1 MLLSDFR
8 LTPPAPVA
16 APGVLFCCVLEQ
28 KNSSRAAAARGELAV
43 AAQALAQQQGAGT
56 SWQRMLVSDA
66 HTSRWLEALAPTP
79 RWEVHRSVN
88 GVARRNE
95 QFLRR
100 HPKLDRK
107 SAGFVWKLAA
117 LLLSPFER
125 TVFLD
130 NDVVVLRP
138 DLIEIL
144 LGQSLK
150 ISDLAMPVDPR
161 RYWRPRGGAN
171 VPAAGRRTNLPEDP
185 TMFTAGI
192 PPVCSCM
199 MAWRRT
205 PSVSELFESAA
216 SLLLERAVPRDIG
229 TGARGVRRA
238 ARALRQGDQE
248 MIFTQLVHGRSAA
261 AKPSLLVLPEE
272 YYCPGVSA
280 WSGKAALPYV
290 WSTSFGE
297 YPCYAV
303 HGHELAANMT
313 ERNAALGLSS

>member
-43 AAQALAQQQGAGT
+43 A
-56 SWQRMLVSDA
+56 
-66 HTSRWLEALAPTP
+66 
-79 RWEVHRSVN
+79 
-88 GVARRNE
+88 
-95 QFLRR
+95 
-100 HPKLDRK
+100 
-107 SAGFVWKLAA
+107 
-117 LLLSPFER
+117 
-125 TVFLD
+125 
-130 NDVVVLRP
+130 
-138 DLIEIL
+138 
-144 LGQSLK
+144 
-150 ISDLAMPVDPR
+150 
-161 RYWRPRGGAN
+161 
-171 VPAAGRRTNLPEDP
+171 
-185 TMFTAGI
+185 
-192 PPVCSCM
+192 
-199 MAWRRT
+199 
-205 PSVSELFESAA
+205 
-216 SLLLERAVPRDIG
+216 PRDIG

-238 ARALRQGDQE
+238 ARTLRQGDQE

-303 HGHELAANMT
+303 HGHEIAANAS
-313 ERNAALGLSS
+313 ERNAALGRSS

>member
-43 AAQALAQQQGAGT
+43 AAQALA
-56 SWQRMLVSDA
+56 
-66 HTSRWLEALAPTP
+66 
-79 RWEVHRSVN
+79 
-88 GVARRNE
+88 
-95 QFLRR
+95 
-100 HPKLDRK
+100 HPKLDRT

-150 ISDLAMPVDPR
+150 ISALAMPVDPR

-205 PSVSELFESAA
+205 ASVTELFESAA

-272 YYCPGVSA
+272 YYCPAVAGTKQA
-280 WSGKAALPYV
+280 IDIAARL
-290 WSTSFGE
+290 S
-297 YPCYAV
+297 
-303 HGHELAANMT
+303 
-313 ERNAALGLSS
+313 LGLRPAWGYAGKKSYPYP